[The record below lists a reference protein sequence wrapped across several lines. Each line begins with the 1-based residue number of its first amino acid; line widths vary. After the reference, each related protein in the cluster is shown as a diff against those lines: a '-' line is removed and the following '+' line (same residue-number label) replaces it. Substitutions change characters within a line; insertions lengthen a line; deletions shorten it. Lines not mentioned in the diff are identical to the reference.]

1 MRLNEVIKQVD
12 LSKIAIKFYE
22 EKGLLKTK
30 RDSNGYRNY
39 TDKDI
44 SLLKEIS
51 SYRKM
56 GIGLSDIKEILND
69 KSVLKQ
75 ILIEKKKEITIS
87 QNELEALEKFIEN
100 NNIEELYDSVDYKT
114 LADAIQNSIPGF
126 YGYYFLNHFLPYLQI
141 RIQTKEQQEAY
152 NRLIEFWD
160 NTNIKIPFLMKLN
173 SWILFKLNSKKSL
186 IVQIEQIDSKIKEM
200 LNPTEEE
207 YEKLKKKVNEGYKLK
222 NSIFYKYSLIGI
234 SQRKFMKELQNKGY
248 NDIFIPSMIA
258 LSPKY
263 KEFYMP
269 KNKPSI
275 VEIPRMNYIAVRG
288 TGNPNEENGDYQNT
302 IGLLYGI
309 AYTIKM
315 SYKGTH
321 KIDGFF
327 EYVVPPLEGFWWQDG
342 IKGTIDYNNKGAMHF
357 ISIIRLPDFVT
368 KADFDWAVEEATKKK
383 KKIFQELSS

>member
-12 LSKIAIKFYE
+12 LSKRAIKFYE

-56 GIGLSDIKEILND
+56 GIGLSDIKRILND

-114 LADAIQNSIPGF
+114 IADAIQNSIPGF

-160 NTNIKIPFLMKLN
+160 NTNIRIPFLMKLN

-186 IVQIEQIDSKIKEM
+186 IVQIEQIDSQIKEM

-222 NSIFYKYSLIGI
+222 NSIFYKYSLMGI

-263 KEFYMP
+263 KEYHNALMAI
-269 KNKPSI
+269 NKRI
-275 VEIPRMNYIAVRG
+275 C
-288 TGNPNEENGDYQNT
+288 DD
-302 IGLLYGI
+302 LDLYYDTNFNLI
-309 AYTIKM
+309 
-315 SYKGTH
+315 
-321 KIDGFF
+321 
-327 EYVVPPLEGFWWQDG
+327 
-342 IKGTIDYNNKGAMHF
+342 
-357 ISIIRLPDFVT
+357 
-368 KADFDWAVEEATKKK
+368 KKK
-383 KKIFQELSS
+383 K

>member
-12 LSKIAIKFYE
+12 LSKRAIKFYE

-56 GIGLSDIKEILND
+56 GIGLSDIKKILND

-160 NTNIKIPFLMKLN
+160 NTNIRIPFLMKLN

-186 IVQIEQIDSKIKEM
+186 IVQIEQIDSQTKEM

-207 YEKLKKKVNEGYKLK
+207 YEKLKKKVNDGYKLK

-263 KEFYMP
+263 KEYHNALMAI
-269 KNKPSI
+269 NKRI
-275 VEIPRMNYIAVRG
+275 C
-288 TGNPNEENGDYQNT
+288 DD
-302 IGLLYGI
+302 LDLYYDTNFNLI
-309 AYTIKM
+309 
-315 SYKGTH
+315 
-321 KIDGFF
+321 
-327 EYVVPPLEGFWWQDG
+327 
-342 IKGTIDYNNKGAMHF
+342 
-357 ISIIRLPDFVT
+357 
-368 KADFDWAVEEATKKK
+368 KKK
-383 KKIFQELSS
+383 K

>member
-12 LSKIAIKFYE
+12 LSKRAIKFYE

-56 GIGLSDIKEILND
+56 GIGLSDIKRILND

-160 NTNIKIPFLMKLN
+160 NTNIRIPFLMKLN

-186 IVQIEQIDSKIKEM
+186 IVQIEQIDSQIKKM

-263 KEFYMP
+263 KEYHNALMAI
-269 KNKPSI
+269 NKRI
-275 VEIPRMNYIAVRG
+275 C
-288 TGNPNEENGDYQNT
+288 DD
-302 IGLLYGI
+302 LDLY
-309 AYTIKM
+309 YDT
-315 SYKGTH
+315 
-321 KIDGFF
+321 
-327 EYVVPPLEGFWWQDG
+327 
-342 IKGTIDYNNKGAMHF
+342 
-357 ISIIRLPDFVT
+357 DFNLI
-368 KADFDWAVEEATKKK
+368 KKK
-383 KKIFQELSS
+383 K

>member
-12 LSKIAIKFYE
+12 LSKRAIKFYE

-160 NTNIKIPFLMKLN
+160 NTNIRVPFLMKLN

-186 IVQIEQIDSKIKEM
+186 IVQIEQIDSQIKEM

-207 YEKLKKKVNEGYKLK
+207 YEKLKKKVNDGYKLK

-263 KEFYMP
+263 KEYHNALMAI
-269 KNKPSI
+269 NKRI
-275 VEIPRMNYIAVRG
+275 C
-288 TGNPNEENGDYQNT
+288 DD
-302 IGLLYGI
+302 LDLYYDTNFNLI
-309 AYTIKM
+309 
-315 SYKGTH
+315 
-321 KIDGFF
+321 
-327 EYVVPPLEGFWWQDG
+327 
-342 IKGTIDYNNKGAMHF
+342 
-357 ISIIRLPDFVT
+357 
-368 KADFDWAVEEATKKK
+368 KKK
-383 KKIFQELSS
+383 K

>member
-12 LSKIAIKFYE
+12 LSKRAIKFYE

-56 GIGLSDIKEILND
+56 GIGLSDIKGILND

-160 NTNIKIPFLMKLN
+160 NTNIRIPFLMKLN

-186 IVQIEQIDSKIKEM
+186 IVQIEQIDLQIKEM

-207 YEKLKKKVNEGYKLK
+207 YEKLKKKVNDGYKLK

-263 KEFYMP
+263 KEYHNALMAI
-269 KNKPSI
+269 NKRI
-275 VEIPRMNYIAVRG
+275 C
-288 TGNPNEENGDYQNT
+288 DD
-302 IGLLYGI
+302 LDLY
-309 AYTIKM
+309 YDT
-315 SYKGTH
+315 
-321 KIDGFF
+321 
-327 EYVVPPLEGFWWQDG
+327 
-342 IKGTIDYNNKGAMHF
+342 
-357 ISIIRLPDFVT
+357 DFNLI
-368 KADFDWAVEEATKKK
+368 KKK
-383 KKIFQELSS
+383 K

>member
-12 LSKIAIKFYE
+12 LSKRAIKFYE

-75 ILIEKKKEITIS
+75 ILIEKKKEITIL

-160 NTNIKIPFLMKLN
+160 NTNIRIPFLMKLN
-173 SWILFKLNSKKSL
+173 SLILFKLNSKKSL
-186 IVQIEQIDSKIKEM
+186 IVQIEQIDSQIKEM

-207 YEKLKKKVNEGYKLK
+207 YEKLKRKVNEGYKLK

-263 KEFYMP
+263 KEYHNALMAI
-269 KNKPSI
+269 NKRI
-275 VEIPRMNYIAVRG
+275 C
-288 TGNPNEENGDYQNT
+288 DD
-302 IGLLYGI
+302 LDLYYDTNFNLI
-309 AYTIKM
+309 
-315 SYKGTH
+315 
-321 KIDGFF
+321 
-327 EYVVPPLEGFWWQDG
+327 
-342 IKGTIDYNNKGAMHF
+342 
-357 ISIIRLPDFVT
+357 
-368 KADFDWAVEEATKKK
+368 KKK
-383 KKIFQELSS
+383 K

>member
-12 LSKIAIKFYE
+12 LSKRAIKFYE

-56 GIGLSDIKEILND
+56 GIGLSDIKRILND

-160 NTNIKIPFLMKLN
+160 NTNIRIPFLMKLN

-186 IVQIEQIDSKIKEM
+186 IVQIEQIDSQIKEM

-248 NDIFIPSMIA
+248 NDIFIPNMIA

-263 KEFYMP
+263 KEYHNALMTI
-269 KNKPSI
+269 NKRI
-275 VEIPRMNYIAVRG
+275 C
-288 TGNPNEENGDYQNT
+288 DD
-302 IGLLYGI
+302 LDLYYDI
-309 AYTIKM
+309 NFNLI
-315 SYKGTH
+315 
-321 KIDGFF
+321 
-327 EYVVPPLEGFWWQDG
+327 
-342 IKGTIDYNNKGAMHF
+342 
-357 ISIIRLPDFVT
+357 
-368 KADFDWAVEEATKKK
+368 KKK
-383 KKIFQELSS
+383 K

>member
-12 LSKIAIKFYE
+12 LSKRAIKFYE

-160 NTNIKIPFLMKLN
+160 NTNIRIPFLMKLN

-186 IVQIEQIDSKIKEM
+186 IVQIEQIDLQIKEM

-263 KEFYMP
+263 KEYHNALMAINKRICDDLDFYYDT
-269 KNKPSI
+269 NFNLI
-275 VEIPRMNYIAVRG
+275 
-288 TGNPNEENGDYQNT
+288 
-302 IGLLYGI
+302 
-309 AYTIKM
+309 
-315 SYKGTH
+315 
-321 KIDGFF
+321 
-327 EYVVPPLEGFWWQDG
+327 
-342 IKGTIDYNNKGAMHF
+342 
-357 ISIIRLPDFVT
+357 
-368 KADFDWAVEEATKKK
+368 KKK
-383 KKIFQELSS
+383 K

>member
-12 LSKIAIKFYE
+12 LSKRAIKFYE

-56 GIGLSDIKEILND
+56 GIGLSDIKGILND

-100 NNIEELYDSVDYKT
+100 NNIEELYDSVDYRT

-160 NTNIKIPFLMKLN
+160 NTNIRIPFLMKLN

-186 IVQIEQIDSKIKEM
+186 IVQIEQIDSQIKEM

-207 YEKLKKKVNEGYKLK
+207 YEKLKKKVNDGYKLK

-263 KEFYMP
+263 KEYHNALMAI
-269 KNKPSI
+269 NKRI
-275 VEIPRMNYIAVRG
+275 C
-288 TGNPNEENGDYQNT
+288 DD
-302 IGLLYGI
+302 LDLYYDTNFNLI
-309 AYTIKM
+309 
-315 SYKGTH
+315 
-321 KIDGFF
+321 
-327 EYVVPPLEGFWWQDG
+327 
-342 IKGTIDYNNKGAMHF
+342 
-357 ISIIRLPDFVT
+357 
-368 KADFDWAVEEATKKK
+368 KKK
-383 KKIFQELSS
+383 K

>member
-12 LSKIAIKFYE
+12 LSKRAIKFYE

-69 KSVLKQ
+69 KSILKQ
-75 ILIEKKKEITIS
+75 ILIEKKKEITIL

-186 IVQIEQIDSKIKEM
+186 IVQIEQIDSQIKEM

-207 YEKLKKKVNEGYKLK
+207 YEKLRKKVNDGYKLK

-234 SQRKFMKELQNKGY
+234 SQRKFMKELQDKGY

-263 KEFYMP
+263 KEYHNALMAI
-269 KNKPSI
+269 NKRI
-275 VEIPRMNYIAVRG
+275 C
-288 TGNPNEENGDYQNT
+288 DD
-302 IGLLYGI
+302 LDLYYDTNFNLI
-309 AYTIKM
+309 
-315 SYKGTH
+315 
-321 KIDGFF
+321 
-327 EYVVPPLEGFWWQDG
+327 
-342 IKGTIDYNNKGAMHF
+342 
-357 ISIIRLPDFVT
+357 
-368 KADFDWAVEEATKKK
+368 KKK
-383 KKIFQELSS
+383 K

>member
-12 LSKIAIKFYE
+12 LSKRAIKFYE

-56 GIGLSDIKEILND
+56 GIALSDIKRILND

-160 NTNIKIPFLMKLN
+160 NTNIRIPFLMKLN

-186 IVQIEQIDSKIKEM
+186 IVQIEQIDSQIKEM

-207 YEKLKKKVNEGYKLK
+207 YEKLKKKVNDGYKLK

-263 KEFYMP
+263 KEYHNALMAI
-269 KNKPSI
+269 NKRI
-275 VEIPRMNYIAVRG
+275 C
-288 TGNPNEENGDYQNT
+288 DD
-302 IGLLYGI
+302 LDLYYDTNFNLI
-309 AYTIKM
+309 
-315 SYKGTH
+315 
-321 KIDGFF
+321 
-327 EYVVPPLEGFWWQDG
+327 
-342 IKGTIDYNNKGAMHF
+342 
-357 ISIIRLPDFVT
+357 
-368 KADFDWAVEEATKKK
+368 KKK
-383 KKIFQELSS
+383 K

>member
-12 LSKIAIKFYE
+12 LSKRAIKFYE

-126 YGYYFLNHFLPYLQI
+126 YGYYFLNHFLPYLHI

-160 NTNIKIPFLMKLN
+160 NTNIRIPFLMKLN

-186 IVQIEQIDSKIKEM
+186 IVQIEQIDSQIKEM

-207 YEKLKKKVNEGYKLK
+207 YEKLKKKVNDGYKLK

-263 KEFYMP
+263 KEYHNALMAI
-269 KNKPSI
+269 NKRI
-275 VEIPRMNYIAVRG
+275 C
-288 TGNPNEENGDYQNT
+288 DD
-302 IGLLYGI
+302 LDLYYDTNFNLI
-309 AYTIKM
+309 
-315 SYKGTH
+315 
-321 KIDGFF
+321 
-327 EYVVPPLEGFWWQDG
+327 
-342 IKGTIDYNNKGAMHF
+342 
-357 ISIIRLPDFVT
+357 
-368 KADFDWAVEEATKKK
+368 KKK
-383 KKIFQELSS
+383 K

>member
-12 LSKIAIKFYE
+12 LSKRAIKFYE

-87 QNELEALEKFIEN
+87 QNELEALEKFIGN
-100 NNIEELYDSVDYKT
+100 NNIEELYNSVDYKT
-114 LADAIQNSIPGF
+114 IADAIQNSIPGF

-160 NTNIKIPFLMKLN
+160 NTNIRIPFLMKLN

-186 IVQIEQIDSKIKEM
+186 IVQIEQIDSQIKEM

-263 KEFYMP
+263 KEYHNALMTI
-269 KNKPSI
+269 NKRI
-275 VEIPRMNYIAVRG
+275 C
-288 TGNPNEENGDYQNT
+288 DD
-302 IGLLYGI
+302 LDLYYDTNFNLI
-309 AYTIKM
+309 
-315 SYKGTH
+315 
-321 KIDGFF
+321 
-327 EYVVPPLEGFWWQDG
+327 
-342 IKGTIDYNNKGAMHF
+342 
-357 ISIIRLPDFVT
+357 
-368 KADFDWAVEEATKKK
+368 KKK
-383 KKIFQELSS
+383 K

>member
-12 LSKIAIKFYE
+12 LSKRAIKFYE

-56 GIGLSDIKEILND
+56 GIGLSDIKKILND

-160 NTNIKIPFLMKLN
+160 NTNIRIPFLMKLN

-186 IVQIEQIDSKIKEM
+186 IVQIEQIDSQIREM

-207 YEKLKKKVNEGYKLK
+207 YEKLKKKVNAGYKLK

-263 KEFYMP
+263 KEYHNALMAI
-269 KNKPSI
+269 NKRI
-275 VEIPRMNYIAVRG
+275 C
-288 TGNPNEENGDYQNT
+288 DD
-302 IGLLYGI
+302 LDLYYDTNFNLI
-309 AYTIKM
+309 
-315 SYKGTH
+315 
-321 KIDGFF
+321 
-327 EYVVPPLEGFWWQDG
+327 
-342 IKGTIDYNNKGAMHF
+342 
-357 ISIIRLPDFVT
+357 
-368 KADFDWAVEEATKKK
+368 KKK
-383 KKIFQELSS
+383 K

>member
-12 LSKIAIKFYE
+12 LSKRAIKFYE

-56 GIGLSDIKEILND
+56 GIGLLDIKRILND
-69 KSVLKQ
+69 KSILKQ

-160 NTNIKIPFLMKLN
+160 NTNIRIPFLMKLN
-173 SWILFKLNSKKSL
+173 SWILFKLNFKKSL
-186 IVQIEQIDSKIKEM
+186 IVQIGQIDSQIKEM

-207 YEKLKKKVNEGYKLK
+207 YEKLKKKVNEGFKLK

-263 KEFYMP
+263 KEYHNALMAI
-269 KNKPSI
+269 NKRI
-275 VEIPRMNYIAVRG
+275 C
-288 TGNPNEENGDYQNT
+288 DD
-302 IGLLYGI
+302 LDLYYDTNFNLI
-309 AYTIKM
+309 
-315 SYKGTH
+315 
-321 KIDGFF
+321 
-327 EYVVPPLEGFWWQDG
+327 
-342 IKGTIDYNNKGAMHF
+342 
-357 ISIIRLPDFVT
+357 
-368 KADFDWAVEEATKKK
+368 KKK
-383 KKIFQELSS
+383 K

>member
-12 LSKIAIKFYE
+12 LSKRAIKFYE

-160 NTNIKIPFLMKLN
+160 NTNIRIPFLMKLN

-186 IVQIEQIDSKIKEM
+186 IVQIEQIDSQIKEM

-207 YEKLKKKVNEGYKLK
+207 YEKLKKKVNDGYKLK

-263 KEFYMP
+263 KEYHNALMAI
-269 KNKPSI
+269 NKRI
-275 VEIPRMNYIAVRG
+275 C
-288 TGNPNEENGDYQNT
+288 DDL
-302 IGLLYGI
+302 GLYYDTNFNLI
-309 AYTIKM
+309 
-315 SYKGTH
+315 
-321 KIDGFF
+321 
-327 EYVVPPLEGFWWQDG
+327 
-342 IKGTIDYNNKGAMHF
+342 
-357 ISIIRLPDFVT
+357 
-368 KADFDWAVEEATKKK
+368 KKK
-383 KKIFQELSS
+383 K

>member
-12 LSKIAIKFYE
+12 LSKRAIKFYE

-160 NTNIKIPFLMKLN
+160 NTNIRIPFLMKLN

-186 IVQIEQIDSKIKEM
+186 IVQIEQIDSQIKEM

-207 YEKLKKKVNEGYKLK
+207 YEKLKKKVNDGYKLK

-234 SQRKFMKELQNKGY
+234 SQRKFMNELQNKGY

-263 KEFYMP
+263 KEYHNALMAI
-269 KNKPSI
+269 NKRI
-275 VEIPRMNYIAVRG
+275 C
-288 TGNPNEENGDYQNT
+288 DD
-302 IGLLYGI
+302 LDLYYDTNFNLI
-309 AYTIKM
+309 
-315 SYKGTH
+315 
-321 KIDGFF
+321 
-327 EYVVPPLEGFWWQDG
+327 
-342 IKGTIDYNNKGAMHF
+342 
-357 ISIIRLPDFVT
+357 
-368 KADFDWAVEEATKKK
+368 KKK
-383 KKIFQELSS
+383 K

>member
-12 LSKIAIKFYE
+12 LSKRAIKFYE

-75 ILIEKKKEITIS
+75 ILIEKKKEITIL

-160 NTNIKIPFLMKLN
+160 NTNIRIPFLMKLN

-186 IVQIEQIDSKIKEM
+186 IVQIEQIDSQIKEM

-207 YEKLKKKVNEGYKLK
+207 YEKLKKKVNDGYKLK

-258 LSPKY
+258 LS
-263 KEFYMP
+263 
-269 KNKPSI
+269 
-275 VEIPRMNYIAVRG
+275 
-288 TGNPNEENGDYQNT
+288 
-302 IGLLYGI
+302 
-309 AYTIKM
+309 
-315 SYKGTH
+315 
-321 KIDGFF
+321 
-327 EYVVPPLEGFWWQDG
+327 
-342 IKGTIDYNNKGAMHF
+342 
-357 ISIIRLPDFVT
+357 
-368 KADFDWAVEEATKKK
+368 
-383 KKIFQELSS
+383 

>member
-12 LSKIAIKFYE
+12 LSKRAIKFYE

-160 NTNIKIPFLMKLN
+160 NTNIRIPFLMKLN
-173 SWILFKLNSKKSL
+173 SWILFKLNSKKSP
-186 IVQIEQIDSKIKEM
+186 IVQIEQIDSQIKEM

-207 YEKLKKKVNEGYKLK
+207 YEKLKKKVNDGYKLK

-263 KEFYMP
+263 KEYHNALMAI
-269 KNKPSI
+269 NKRI
-275 VEIPRMNYIAVRG
+275 C
-288 TGNPNEENGDYQNT
+288 DD
-302 IGLLYGI
+302 LDLYYDTNFNLI
-309 AYTIKM
+309 
-315 SYKGTH
+315 
-321 KIDGFF
+321 
-327 EYVVPPLEGFWWQDG
+327 
-342 IKGTIDYNNKGAMHF
+342 
-357 ISIIRLPDFVT
+357 
-368 KADFDWAVEEATKKK
+368 KKK
-383 KKIFQELSS
+383 K

>member
-12 LSKIAIKFYE
+12 LSKRAIKFYE
-22 EKGLLKTK
+22 EKKLLKPK
-30 RDSNGYRNY
+30 RDNNGYRNY

-56 GIGLSDIKEILND
+56 GIALSDVKKILND
-69 KSVLKQ
+69 KDVLKQ

-87 QNELEALEKFIEN
+87 QKELETLEKFIEN
-100 NNIEELYDSVDYKT
+100 NNVEELYNSVDYKT
-114 LADAIQNSIPGF
+114 IADAIQNSIPGF

-141 RIQTKEQQEAY
+141 KIQTKEQQEAY
-152 NRLIEFWD
+152 NRIIEFWD
-160 NTNIKIPFLMKLN
+160 NTNIRIPFLMKLN

-186 IVQIEQIDSKIKEM
+186 IVQIEQIDSQIKEM

-222 NSIFYKYSLIGI
+222 NSIFYKYSVMGI

-263 KEFYMP
+263 KEYHNALMAI
-269 KNKPSI
+269 NKRI
-275 VEIPRMNYIAVRG
+275 C
-288 TGNPNEENGDYQNT
+288 DD
-302 IGLLYGI
+302 LDLYYDTNFNLI
-309 AYTIKM
+309 
-315 SYKGTH
+315 
-321 KIDGFF
+321 
-327 EYVVPPLEGFWWQDG
+327 
-342 IKGTIDYNNKGAMHF
+342 
-357 ISIIRLPDFVT
+357 
-368 KADFDWAVEEATKKK
+368 KKK
-383 KKIFQELSS
+383 K

>member
-12 LSKIAIKFYE
+12 LSKRAIKFYE

-75 ILIEKKKEITIS
+75 ILIKKKKEITIS
-87 QNELEALEKFIEN
+87 QNELEALEKFIKN

-160 NTNIKIPFLMKLN
+160 NTNIRIPFLMKLN

-186 IVQIEQIDSKIKEM
+186 IVQIEQIDSQIKEM

-207 YEKLKKKVNEGYKLK
+207 YEKLKKKVNDGYKLK

-263 KEFYMP
+263 KEYHNALMAI
-269 KNKPSI
+269 NKRI
-275 VEIPRMNYIAVRG
+275 C
-288 TGNPNEENGDYQNT
+288 DD
-302 IGLLYGI
+302 LDLYYDTNFNLI
-309 AYTIKM
+309 
-315 SYKGTH
+315 
-321 KIDGFF
+321 
-327 EYVVPPLEGFWWQDG
+327 
-342 IKGTIDYNNKGAMHF
+342 
-357 ISIIRLPDFVT
+357 
-368 KADFDWAVEEATKKK
+368 KKK
-383 KKIFQELSS
+383 K

>member
-12 LSKIAIKFYE
+12 LSKRAIKFYE

-152 NRLIEFWD
+152 NKLIEFWD
-160 NTNIKIPFLMKLN
+160 NTNIRIPFLMKLN

-186 IVQIEQIDSKIKEM
+186 IVQIEQIDSQIKEM

-207 YEKLKKKVNEGYKLK
+207 YEKLKKKVNDGYKLK

-263 KEFYMP
+263 KEYHNALMAI
-269 KNKPSI
+269 NKRI
-275 VEIPRMNYIAVRG
+275 C
-288 TGNPNEENGDYQNT
+288 DD
-302 IGLLYGI
+302 LDLYYDTNFNLI
-309 AYTIKM
+309 
-315 SYKGTH
+315 
-321 KIDGFF
+321 
-327 EYVVPPLEGFWWQDG
+327 
-342 IKGTIDYNNKGAMHF
+342 
-357 ISIIRLPDFVT
+357 
-368 KADFDWAVEEATKKK
+368 KKK
-383 KKIFQELSS
+383 K

>member
-12 LSKIAIKFYE
+12 LSKRAIKFYE

-30 RDSNGYRNY
+30 RDGNGYRNY

-160 NTNIKIPFLMKLN
+160 NTNIRIPFLMKLN
-173 SWILFKLNSKKSL
+173 SWILFKLNSKKSI
-186 IVQIEQIDSKIKEM
+186 IVQIEQIDSQIKEM

-207 YEKLKKKVNEGYKLK
+207 YEKLKKNVNEGYKLK

-263 KEFYMP
+263 KEYHNALMAI
-269 KNKPSI
+269 NKRI
-275 VEIPRMNYIAVRG
+275 C
-288 TGNPNEENGDYQNT
+288 DD
-302 IGLLYGI
+302 LDLYYDTNFNLI
-309 AYTIKM
+309 
-315 SYKGTH
+315 
-321 KIDGFF
+321 
-327 EYVVPPLEGFWWQDG
+327 
-342 IKGTIDYNNKGAMHF
+342 
-357 ISIIRLPDFVT
+357 
-368 KADFDWAVEEATKKK
+368 KKK
-383 KKIFQELSS
+383 K

>member
-12 LSKIAIKFYE
+12 LSKRAIKFYE

-56 GIGLSDIKEILND
+56 GIGLSDIKGILND

-160 NTNIKIPFLMKLN
+160 NTNIRIPFLMKLN

-186 IVQIEQIDSKIKEM
+186 IVQIEQIDSQIKEM

-263 KEFYMP
+263 KEYHNALMAI
-269 KNKPSI
+269 NKRI
-275 VEIPRMNYIAVRG
+275 C
-288 TGNPNEENGDYQNT
+288 DD
-302 IGLLYGI
+302 LDLYYDTNFNLI
-309 AYTIKM
+309 
-315 SYKGTH
+315 
-321 KIDGFF
+321 
-327 EYVVPPLEGFWWQDG
+327 
-342 IKGTIDYNNKGAMHF
+342 
-357 ISIIRLPDFVT
+357 
-368 KADFDWAVEEATKKK
+368 KKK
-383 KKIFQELSS
+383 K

>member
-12 LSKIAIKFYE
+12 LSKRAIKFYE

-160 NTNIKIPFLMKLN
+160 NTNIRIPFLMKLN

-186 IVQIEQIDSKIKEM
+186 IVQIEQIDSQIKEM

-207 YEKLKKKVNEGYKLK
+207 YEKLKKKVNDGYKLK

-263 KEFYMP
+263 KEYYNALMAI
-269 KNKPSI
+269 NKRI
-275 VEIPRMNYIAVRG
+275 C
-288 TGNPNEENGDYQNT
+288 DD
-302 IGLLYGI
+302 LDLYYDTNFNLI
-309 AYTIKM
+309 
-315 SYKGTH
+315 
-321 KIDGFF
+321 
-327 EYVVPPLEGFWWQDG
+327 
-342 IKGTIDYNNKGAMHF
+342 
-357 ISIIRLPDFVT
+357 
-368 KADFDWAVEEATKKK
+368 KKK
-383 KKIFQELSS
+383 K

>member
-12 LSKIAIKFYE
+12 LSKRAIKFYE
-22 EKGLLKTK
+22 EKDLLKPK
-30 RDSNGYRNY
+30 RDNNGYRNY

-56 GIGLSDIKEILND
+56 GIALSDIKKILND
-69 KSVLKQ
+69 KDVLKQ
-75 ILIEKKKEITIS
+75 IIIEKKKEITIS
-87 QNELEALEKFIEN
+87 QKELETLEKFIEN
-100 NNIEELYDSVDYKT
+100 NNVEELYNSVDYKT
-114 LADAIQNSIPGF
+114 IADAIQNSIPGF

-141 RIQTKEQQEAY
+141 KIQTKEQQEAY

-160 NTNIKIPFLMKLN
+160 NTNIRIPFLMKLN

-186 IVQIEQIDSKIKEM
+186 IVQIEQIDSQIKEM

-222 NSIFYKYSLIGI
+222 NSIFYKYSLMGI

-263 KEFYMP
+263 KEYHNALMAI
-269 KNKPSI
+269 NKRI
-275 VEIPRMNYIAVRG
+275 C
-288 TGNPNEENGDYQNT
+288 DD
-302 IGLLYGI
+302 LDLYYDTNFNLI
-309 AYTIKM
+309 
-315 SYKGTH
+315 
-321 KIDGFF
+321 
-327 EYVVPPLEGFWWQDG
+327 
-342 IKGTIDYNNKGAMHF
+342 
-357 ISIIRLPDFVT
+357 
-368 KADFDWAVEEATKKK
+368 KKK
-383 KKIFQELSS
+383 K

>member
-12 LSKIAIKFYE
+12 LSKRAIKFYE

-160 NTNIKIPFLMKLN
+160 NTNIRIPFLMKLN

-186 IVQIEQIDSKIKEM
+186 IVQIEQIDSQIKEM

-207 YEKLKKKVNEGYKLK
+207 YEKLKKKVNDGYKLK

-234 SQRKFMKELQNKGY
+234 SQRKFKKELQNKGY

-263 KEFYMP
+263 KEYHNALMAI
-269 KNKPSI
+269 NKRI
-275 VEIPRMNYIAVRG
+275 C
-288 TGNPNEENGDYQNT
+288 DD
-302 IGLLYGI
+302 LDLYYDTNFNLI
-309 AYTIKM
+309 
-315 SYKGTH
+315 
-321 KIDGFF
+321 
-327 EYVVPPLEGFWWQDG
+327 
-342 IKGTIDYNNKGAMHF
+342 
-357 ISIIRLPDFVT
+357 
-368 KADFDWAVEEATKKK
+368 KKK
-383 KKIFQELSS
+383 K

>member
-12 LSKIAIKFYE
+12 LSKRAIKFYE

-160 NTNIKIPFLMKLN
+160 NTNIRIPFLMKLN

-186 IVQIEQIDSKIKEM
+186 IVQIEQIDSQIKEM

-207 YEKLKKKVNEGYKLK
+207 YEKLKKKVNDGYKLK

-258 LSPKY
+258 LSQKY
-263 KEFYMP
+263 KEYHNALMAI
-269 KNKPSI
+269 NKRI
-275 VEIPRMNYIAVRG
+275 C
-288 TGNPNEENGDYQNT
+288 DD
-302 IGLLYGI
+302 LDLYYDTNFNLI
-309 AYTIKM
+309 
-315 SYKGTH
+315 
-321 KIDGFF
+321 
-327 EYVVPPLEGFWWQDG
+327 
-342 IKGTIDYNNKGAMHF
+342 
-357 ISIIRLPDFVT
+357 
-368 KADFDWAVEEATKKK
+368 KKK
-383 KKIFQELSS
+383 K

>member
-12 LSKIAIKFYE
+12 LSKRAIKFYE

-75 ILIEKKKEITIS
+75 ILIEKKKEITIL

-160 NTNIKIPFLMKLN
+160 NTNIRIPFLMKLN

-186 IVQIEQIDSKIKEM
+186 IVQIEQIDSQIKEM

-207 YEKLKKKVNEGYKLK
+207 YEKLKKRVNDGYKLK

-263 KEFYMP
+263 KEYHNALMAI
-269 KNKPSI
+269 NKRI
-275 VEIPRMNYIAVRG
+275 C
-288 TGNPNEENGDYQNT
+288 DD
-302 IGLLYGI
+302 LDLYYDTNFNLI
-309 AYTIKM
+309 
-315 SYKGTH
+315 
-321 KIDGFF
+321 
-327 EYVVPPLEGFWWQDG
+327 
-342 IKGTIDYNNKGAMHF
+342 
-357 ISIIRLPDFVT
+357 
-368 KADFDWAVEEATKKK
+368 KKK
-383 KKIFQELSS
+383 K

>member
-12 LSKIAIKFYE
+12 LSKRAIKFYE

-56 GIGLSDIKEILND
+56 GIGLSDVKRILND

-87 QNELEALEKFIEN
+87 QNELEALEKFIGN
-100 NNIEELYDSVDYKT
+100 NNIEELYNSVDYKT
-114 LADAIQNSIPGF
+114 IADAIQNSIPGF

-160 NTNIKIPFLMKLN
+160 NTNIRIPFLMKLN

-186 IVQIEQIDSKIKEM
+186 IVQIEQIDSQIKEM

-263 KEFYMP
+263 KEYHNALMAI
-269 KNKPSI
+269 NKRI
-275 VEIPRMNYIAVRG
+275 C
-288 TGNPNEENGDYQNT
+288 DD
-302 IGLLYGI
+302 LDLYYDTNFNLI
-309 AYTIKM
+309 
-315 SYKGTH
+315 
-321 KIDGFF
+321 
-327 EYVVPPLEGFWWQDG
+327 
-342 IKGTIDYNNKGAMHF
+342 
-357 ISIIRLPDFVT
+357 
-368 KADFDWAVEEATKKK
+368 KKK
-383 KKIFQELSS
+383 K

>member
-12 LSKIAIKFYE
+12 LSKRAIKFYE

-56 GIGLSDIKEILND
+56 GIGLSDIKRILND

-160 NTNIKIPFLMKLN
+160 NTNIRIPFLMKLN

-186 IVQIEQIDSKIKEM
+186 IVQIEQIDSQIKEM

-234 SQRKFMKELQNKGY
+234 SQRRFMKELQNKGY
-248 NDIFIPSMIA
+248 NDIFIPNMIA

-263 KEFYMP
+263 KEYHNALMTI
-269 KNKPSI
+269 NKRI
-275 VEIPRMNYIAVRG
+275 C
-288 TGNPNEENGDYQNT
+288 DD
-302 IGLLYGI
+302 LDLYYDI
-309 AYTIKM
+309 NFNLI
-315 SYKGTH
+315 
-321 KIDGFF
+321 
-327 EYVVPPLEGFWWQDG
+327 
-342 IKGTIDYNNKGAMHF
+342 
-357 ISIIRLPDFVT
+357 
-368 KADFDWAVEEATKKK
+368 KKK
-383 KKIFQELSS
+383 K

>member
-1 MRLNEVIKQVD
+1 MRLNKVIKQVD
-12 LSKIAIKFYE
+12 LSKRAIKFYE

-141 RIQTKEQQEAY
+141 RIQTKEQQEVY

-160 NTNIKIPFLMKLN
+160 NTNIRIPFLMKLN

-186 IVQIEQIDSKIKEM
+186 IVQIEQIDSQIKEM

-207 YEKLKKKVNEGYKLK
+207 YEKLKKKVNDGYKLK

-263 KEFYMP
+263 KEYHNALMAI
-269 KNKPSI
+269 NKRI
-275 VEIPRMNYIAVRG
+275 C
-288 TGNPNEENGDYQNT
+288 DD
-302 IGLLYGI
+302 LDLYYDTNFNLI
-309 AYTIKM
+309 
-315 SYKGTH
+315 
-321 KIDGFF
+321 
-327 EYVVPPLEGFWWQDG
+327 
-342 IKGTIDYNNKGAMHF
+342 
-357 ISIIRLPDFVT
+357 
-368 KADFDWAVEEATKKK
+368 KKK
-383 KKIFQELSS
+383 K

>member
-12 LSKIAIKFYE
+12 LSKRAIKFYE
-22 EKGLLKTK
+22 EKALLKTK

-69 KSVLKQ
+69 KSILKQ
-75 ILIEKKKEITIS
+75 ILIEKKKEITIL

-100 NNIEELYDSVDYKT
+100 NNIEELYDSVNYKT

-186 IVQIEQIDSKIKEM
+186 IVQIEQIDSQIKEM

-207 YEKLKKKVNEGYKLK
+207 YEKLKKKVNDGYKLK

-263 KEFYMP
+263 KEYHNALMAI
-269 KNKPSI
+269 NKRI
-275 VEIPRMNYIAVRG
+275 C
-288 TGNPNEENGDYQNT
+288 DD
-302 IGLLYGI
+302 LDLYYDTNFNLI
-309 AYTIKM
+309 
-315 SYKGTH
+315 
-321 KIDGFF
+321 
-327 EYVVPPLEGFWWQDG
+327 
-342 IKGTIDYNNKGAMHF
+342 
-357 ISIIRLPDFVT
+357 
-368 KADFDWAVEEATKKK
+368 KKK
-383 KKIFQELSS
+383 K

>member
-12 LSKIAIKFYE
+12 LSKRAIKFYE

-56 GIGLSDIKEILND
+56 GIGLSDIKKILND

-160 NTNIKIPFLMKLN
+160 NINIRIPFLMKLN

-186 IVQIEQIDSKIKEM
+186 IVQIEQIDSQIKEM

-207 YEKLKKKVNEGYKLK
+207 YEKLKKKVNDGYKLK

-263 KEFYMP
+263 KEYHNALMAI
-269 KNKPSI
+269 NKRI
-275 VEIPRMNYIAVRG
+275 C
-288 TGNPNEENGDYQNT
+288 DD
-302 IGLLYGI
+302 LDLYYDTNFNLI
-309 AYTIKM
+309 
-315 SYKGTH
+315 
-321 KIDGFF
+321 
-327 EYVVPPLEGFWWQDG
+327 
-342 IKGTIDYNNKGAMHF
+342 
-357 ISIIRLPDFVT
+357 
-368 KADFDWAVEEATKKK
+368 KKK
-383 KKIFQELSS
+383 K

>member
-12 LSKIAIKFYE
+12 LSKRAIKFYE

-160 NTNIKIPFLMKLN
+160 NTNIRIPFLMKLN

-186 IVQIEQIDSKIKEM
+186 IVQIEQIDSQIKEM

-207 YEKLKKKVNEGYKLK
+207 YEKLKKRVNDGYKLK

-263 KEFYMP
+263 KEYHNALMAI
-269 KNKPSI
+269 NKRI
-275 VEIPRMNYIAVRG
+275 C
-288 TGNPNEENGDYQNT
+288 DD
-302 IGLLYGI
+302 LDLYYDTNFNLI
-309 AYTIKM
+309 
-315 SYKGTH
+315 
-321 KIDGFF
+321 
-327 EYVVPPLEGFWWQDG
+327 
-342 IKGTIDYNNKGAMHF
+342 
-357 ISIIRLPDFVT
+357 
-368 KADFDWAVEEATKKK
+368 KKK
-383 KKIFQELSS
+383 K

>member
-12 LSKIAIKFYE
+12 LSKRAIKFYE

-30 RDSNGYRNY
+30 IDSNGYRNY

-56 GIGLSDIKEILND
+56 GIGLSDIKGILND

-141 RIQTKEQQEAY
+141 KIQTKEQQEAY

-160 NTNIKIPFLMKLN
+160 NANIRIPFLMKLN

-186 IVQIEQIDSKIKEM
+186 IVQIEQIDSQIKEM

-207 YEKLKKKVNEGYKLK
+207 YEKLKKKVNDGYKLK

-263 KEFYMP
+263 KEYHNALMAI
-269 KNKPSI
+269 NKRI
-275 VEIPRMNYIAVRG
+275 C
-288 TGNPNEENGDYQNT
+288 DD
-302 IGLLYGI
+302 LDLYYDTNFNLI
-309 AYTIKM
+309 
-315 SYKGTH
+315 
-321 KIDGFF
+321 
-327 EYVVPPLEGFWWQDG
+327 
-342 IKGTIDYNNKGAMHF
+342 
-357 ISIIRLPDFVT
+357 
-368 KADFDWAVEEATKKK
+368 KKK
-383 KKIFQELSS
+383 K

>member
-12 LSKIAIKFYE
+12 LSKRAIKFYE

-56 GIGLSDIKEILND
+56 GIGLSDIKRILND

-114 LADAIQNSIPGF
+114 LAVAIQNSIPGF

-160 NTNIKIPFLMKLN
+160 NTNIRIPFLMKLN

-186 IVQIEQIDSKIKEM
+186 IVQIEQIDSQIKEM

-263 KEFYMP
+263 KEYHNALMTI
-269 KNKPSI
+269 NKRI
-275 VEIPRMNYIAVRG
+275 C
-288 TGNPNEENGDYQNT
+288 DD
-302 IGLLYGI
+302 LDLYYDTNFNLI
-309 AYTIKM
+309 
-315 SYKGTH
+315 
-321 KIDGFF
+321 
-327 EYVVPPLEGFWWQDG
+327 
-342 IKGTIDYNNKGAMHF
+342 
-357 ISIIRLPDFVT
+357 
-368 KADFDWAVEEATKKK
+368 KKK
-383 KKIFQELSS
+383 K

>member
-1 MRLNEVIKQVD
+1 M
-12 LSKIAIKFYE
+12 
-22 EKGLLKTK
+22 
-30 RDSNGYRNY
+30 
-39 TDKDI
+39 
-44 SLLKEIS
+44 
-51 SYRKM
+51 
-56 GIGLSDIKEILND
+56 
-69 KSVLKQ
+69 
-75 ILIEKKKEITIS
+75 

-160 NTNIKIPFLMKLN
+160 NTNIRIPFLMKLN

-186 IVQIEQIDSKIKEM
+186 IVQIEQIDSQIKEM

-263 KEFYMP
+263 KEYHNALMAI
-269 KNKPSI
+269 NKRI
-275 VEIPRMNYIAVRG
+275 C
-288 TGNPNEENGDYQNT
+288 DD
-302 IGLLYGI
+302 LDLYYDTNFNLI
-309 AYTIKM
+309 
-315 SYKGTH
+315 
-321 KIDGFF
+321 
-327 EYVVPPLEGFWWQDG
+327 
-342 IKGTIDYNNKGAMHF
+342 
-357 ISIIRLPDFVT
+357 
-368 KADFDWAVEEATKKK
+368 KKK
-383 KKIFQELSS
+383 K

>member
-12 LSKIAIKFYE
+12 LSKRAIKFYE

-69 KSVLKQ
+69 KSLLKQ

-141 RIQTKEQQEAY
+141 RIQTKKQQEAY

-160 NTNIKIPFLMKLN
+160 NTNIRIPFLMKLN

-186 IVQIEQIDSKIKEM
+186 IVQIEQIDSQIKEM

-207 YEKLKKKVNEGYKLK
+207 YEKLKKKVNDGYKLK
-222 NSIFYKYSLIGI
+222 NSIFYKYNLIGI

-263 KEFYMP
+263 KEYHNALMAI
-269 KNKPSI
+269 NKRI
-275 VEIPRMNYIAVRG
+275 C
-288 TGNPNEENGDYQNT
+288 DD
-302 IGLLYGI
+302 LDLYYDTNFNLI
-309 AYTIKM
+309 
-315 SYKGTH
+315 
-321 KIDGFF
+321 
-327 EYVVPPLEGFWWQDG
+327 
-342 IKGTIDYNNKGAMHF
+342 
-357 ISIIRLPDFVT
+357 
-368 KADFDWAVEEATKKK
+368 KKK
-383 KKIFQELSS
+383 K